1 MDDMWLSLTW
11 KSYFIMF
18 LHRCEAMDHDDS
30 SFKKIE
36 VLSDAE
42 LVEATIGVLCNAV
55 EYNLRYKGN
64 YSRIDRDETECDESV
79 FEIFNCKRRHVE
91 VAHEKEHAIVH
102 VFGQCRKK
110 DDKE

>member
-42 LVEATIGVLCNAV
+42 LVE
-55 EYNLRYKGN
+55 
-64 YSRIDRDETECDESV
+64 
-79 FEIFNCKRRHVE
+79 